1 MADKY
6 AAFISYAHRDAPW
19 VRTLQAN
26 LERCLA
32 AAGRPGKV
40 FLDEVDLA
48 SGRSWVGQLQ
58 TGLDRSDKLILV
70 ATPESLAS
78 PRVADEWRSFI
89 AGRSE
94 WHLGRFH
101 IVHLV
106 DVPFPPFLT
115 QIQAVD
121 FRNANEE
128 RYRRELQ
135 KLAGGLLGQADGR
148 DFPALPDGIDIPF
161 PPTGRLPQ
169 ALRSR
174 LVEWL
179 MPVLAKKTLR
189 LSVAL
194 SLDLR
199 PEKLEGQDSW
209 ACAASAALV
218 WATAQEEPVTAALRI
233 LDTLRQALDEDEP
246 ERVAALAPLREELKT
261 LREVSPQ
268 QSLLDLWL
276 QGVAKDHERLVPL
289 QEHVDLGL
297 LDRVYVQLQVSPEA
311 RAVVAGEA
319 RLTPILNLP
328 SLLALDKADAPW
340 VTGRWMVL
348 GDPGAGK
355 TTLLRHLA
363 RTLAQQRE
371 RRWVPLFDSLP
382 RLLRDRASLLERV
395 VRRLERAGQPAQG
408 LSETLDRVGRDGR
421 LLLLLDGLDEVPK
434 ESREEAE
441 QLLRDLAV
449 RWPGTPIVVTS
460 RPIGYRPPGSDF
472 REVEVLPL
480 DREHRQEL
488 LARWFGRATGEPDI
502 PRARQ
507 SMQALDAAELHE
519 VAGNPLYLTLMALLF
534 EQDIAPDRNRA
545 RLYDQVFDLL
555 LDGKHR
561 PGAEP
566 MERKEIVRAVLRQLA
581 CGMTEDNRDAEP
593 VKVLE
598 DRLYRPELDSLRTE
612 LERIGR
618 WRSRLRPFLEDLA
631 ERTGILGPHDGAAAD
646 WRFWHRTFREALT
659 AEHLWEQYKGKA
671 GRATVLDRAR
681 AITADEDL
689 SRWAEPFALLA
700 GRVQDPD
707 DLVKAL
713 VQENRALGLRAL
725 ATAQSLRD
733 ETVREVLA
741 LTENWRERA
750 EVYRRLPEL
759 LNEPRR
765 AISLVDQ
772 LRRRTRN
779 GNDLYFLDSALREV
793 GRRFPEHAREVEA
806 LLARFFDHI
815 PKPSGELF
823 QWIETPRDGRV
834 PLWREIPAGCFW
846 MGSPEG
852 EGYDDEHPRHEVTIT
867 AAFRCGAVQVTNS
880 QYAAFDP
887 GHEPFA
893 WEGIPDDEILHHP
906 VVGVTWFE
914 AVSFCRWLSCSLPWA
929 RGARLPTEEDWEHAC
944 RAGSQTRY
952 WNGAEETALA
962 EVGWYDGNSEGRTH
976 RVGEKA
982 ANPWGLYDVHGNVW
996 EWTLSPW
1003 VESYQGREDGMS
1015 TDPGAVETPADE
1027 APSGDR
1033 RVFRGGS
1040 CWVVAGRARA
1050 AYRNFR
1056 DPEFGGEDQGFRVV
1070 LPAVPELSAVDH
1082 ANSEGQSFI

>member
-6 AAFISYAHRDAPW
+6 AAFISYAHRDASW

-58 TGLDRSDKLILV
+58 AGLDRSERLILI

-89 AGRSE
+89 GSRSD

-106 DVPFPPFLT
+106 DVPFPPFLS
-115 QIQAVD
+115 QVQAVD
-121 FRNANEE
+121 FRNADEE

-135 KLAGGLLGQADGR
+135 KLVGGLLAPADGR
-148 DFPALPDGIDIPF
+148 DLPALPDSIDIPS
-161 PPTGRLPQ
+161 PPAGRLPQ
-169 ALRSR
+169 ALRTR

-179 MPVLAKKTLR
+179 TPVLAKKTLR

-199 PEKLEGQDSW
+199 PEKLEGQDAW

-246 ERVAALAPLREELKT
+246 ERVTALAPLRQELEA
-261 LREVSPQ
+261 LRADSPQ

-289 QEHVDLGL
+289 QDHVDLGL

-311 RAVVAGEA
+311 RALAAGEA
-319 RLTPILNLP
+319 RLTPTLSLP
-328 SLLALDKADAPW
+328 SLLALGRTEAPW
-340 VTGRWMVL
+340 VTNRWMVL

-363 RTLAQQRE
+363 RTLAQQRD

-421 LLLLLDGLDEVPK
+421 LLVLLDGLDEVPK
-434 ESREEAE
+434 ENREEAE
-441 QLLRDLAV
+441 QFLRDLAV
-449 RWPGTPIVVTS
+449 RWPDTPIVVTS

-472 REVEVLPL
+472 REVGILPL
-480 DREHRQEL
+480 DREHRREL
-488 LARWFGRATGEPDI
+488 LARWFGRTTGSPDF
-502 PRARQ
+502 PRADTA
-507 SMQALDAAELHE
+507 MQALDTAELHE

-534 EQDIAPDRNRA
+534 EQGIAPDRNRS

-581 CGMTEDNRDAEP
+581 CGMTEDNRDAES
-593 VKVLE
+593 VEALE
-598 DRLYRPELDSLRTE
+598 DRLYRPELDGLRTE

-618 WRSRLRPFLEDLA
+618 WRSRLRPFLDDLA

-671 GRATVLDRAR
+671 GRAAVLERAR
-681 AITADEDL
+681 AITAEADL

-700 GRVQDPD
+700 GRVHDPD
-707 DLVKAL
+707 DLVKTL
-713 VQENRALGLRAL
+713 VQENRPLGLRAL

-741 LTENWRERA
+741 LTEKWEERS

-765 AISLVDQ
+765 TISLVDQ

-779 GNDLYFLDSALREV
+779 GNDLYFLDSALREIR
-793 GRRFPEHAREVEA
+793 RRFPEHAREVET
-806 LLARFFDHI
+806 LLERFFDHI
-815 PKPSGELF
+815 PKPPEEPF
-823 QWIETPRDGRV
+823 QWIETPHDGRV

-846 MGSPEG
+846 MGSLEG
-852 EGYDDEHPRHEVTIT
+852 EGYGQERPRHEVTIT
-867 AAFRCGAVQVTNS
+867 ATFHCGAIPITNS
-880 QYAAFDP
+880 QYAAFDL

-893 WEGIPDDEILHHP
+893 WEGVSAEELLHHP
-906 VVGVTWFE
+906 VVNVTWFE
-914 AVSFCRWLSCSLPWA
+914 AVSFCRWLSRSFAWA
-929 RGARLPTEEDWEHAC
+929 RGARLPVEEEWEHAC
-944 RAGSQTRY
+944 RAGSQSQY
-952 WNGAEETALA
+952 WNGDGEEDLA
-962 EVGWYDGNSEGRTH
+962 EVGWYDGNSGKRTH

-982 ANPWGLYDVHGNVW
+982 ANPWGLYDVHGNVL

-1003 VESYQGREDGMS
+1003 ITSYEGREGGVS
-1015 TDPGAVETPADE
+1015 TDPGAIETPAGE
-1027 APSGDR
+1027 VPSD
-1033 RVFRGGS
+1033 VKHVLRGGAY
-1040 CWVVAGRARA
+1040 WGNPPVGRSAHRL
-1050 AYRNFR
+1050 YGVLGDFKY
-1056 DPEFGGEDQGFRVV
+1056 DYLGFRAV
-1070 LPAVPELSAVDH
+1070 LPPSP
-1082 ANSEGQSFI
+1082 SSQR

>member
-1 MADKY
+1 
-6 AAFISYAHRDAPW
+6 
-19 VRTLQAN
+19 V
-26 LERCLA
+26 
-32 AAGRPGKV
+32 
-40 FLDEVDLA
+40 
-48 SGRSWVGQLQ
+48 
-58 TGLDRSDKLILV
+58 
-70 ATPESLAS
+70 
-78 PRVADEWRSFI
+78 
-89 AGRSE
+89 
-94 WHLGRFH
+94 
-101 IVHLV
+101 
-106 DVPFPPFLT
+106 
-115 QIQAVD
+115 
-121 FRNANEE
+121 
-128 RYRRELQ
+128 
-135 KLAGGLLGQADGR
+135 
-148 DFPALPDGIDIPF
+148 
-161 PPTGRLPQ
+161 
-169 ALRSR
+169 
-174 LVEWL
+174 
-179 MPVLAKKTLR
+179 
-189 LSVAL
+189 
-194 SLDLR
+194 
-199 PEKLEGQDSW
+199 
-209 ACAASAALV
+209 
-218 WATAQEEPVTAALRI
+218 
-233 LDTLRQALDEDEP
+233 
-246 ERVAALAPLREELKT
+246 
-261 LREVSPQ
+261 
-268 QSLLDLWL
+268 
-276 QGVAKDHERLVPL
+276 
-289 QEHVDLGL
+289 
-297 LDRVYVQLQVSPEA
+297 
-311 RAVVAGEA
+311 
-319 RLTPILNLP
+319 
-328 SLLALDKADAPW
+328 
-340 VTGRWMVL
+340 VL

-355 TTLLRHLA
+355 TALLRHLA
-363 RTLAQQRE
+363 RTLAQQRD
-371 RRWVPLFDSLP
+371 RSWVPLFDSLP

-434 ESREEAE
+434 ENLEEAE

-507 SMQALDAAELHE
+507 AMQALDTAELHE

-545 RLYDQVFDLL
+545 RLYDKVFDLL
-555 LDGKHR
+555 LGGKHR

-593 VKVLE
+593 VEALE
-598 DRLYRPELDSLRTE
+598 DRLYRPELDVLRAE

-618 WRSRLRPFLEDLA
+618 WRGRLRPFLDDLA

-671 GRATVLDRAR
+671 GRAAVLERAR

-713 VQENRALGLRAL
+713 VQENRPLGLRAL

-741 LTENWRERA
+741 LTEEWKERA

-765 AISLVDQ
+765 AMSLVDQ

-779 GNDLYFLDSALREV
+779 GNDLYFLDSALREIV
-793 GRRFPEHAREVEA
+793 RRFPEHAREVET
-806 LLARFFDHI
+806 LLERFFDHI
-815 PKPSGELF
+815 PQPSEDLF

-834 PLWREIPAGCFW
+834 FLWQEIPAGTFW
-846 MGSPEG
+846 MGSPKG
-852 EGYDDEHPRHEVTIT
+852 EGYGDEHPRHEVTIT
-867 AAFRCGAVQVTNS
+867 AAFRCGAVPVTSS

-887 GHEPFA
+887 GHEPTA
-893 WEGIPDDEILHHP
+893 WEGIPADELLRHP

-914 AVSFCRWLSCSLPWA
+914 AASFCRWLSNSFPWA
-929 RGARLPTEEDWEHAC
+929 RSARLPVEEEWEHAC
-944 RAGSQTRY
+944 RAGSQTPY
-952 WNGAEETALA
+952 WNGDEETDLA
-962 EVGWYDGNSEGRTH
+962 EVGWYTGNSEGRTH

-996 EWTLSPW
+996 EWTLSSRIG
-1003 VESYQGREDGMS
+1003 SYEGREDGVS

-1027 APSGDR
+1027 SLSGGR
-1033 RVFRGGS
+1033 RVLRGGS
-1040 CWVVAGRARA
+1040 FWNGADRVRA
-1050 AYRNFR
+1050 ACRSVGNPDFESVNR
-1056 DPEFGGEDQGFRVV
+1056 GFRVV
-1070 LPAVPELSAVDH
+1070 FPAVHRQQGTESRGTQELADPEVPAR
-1082 ANSEGQSFI
+1082 